1 MPPFFFSFFLSS
13 DLSCIDAD
21 DTIEGKNPFNCVTV
35 IQSSKQVFLMR
46 GVDIS
51 FIFSEKSQYLSIM
64 TENLFERIDKQS
76 ESPYPVWALSAF
88 SNINDPND
96 DIILIAC

>member
-1 MPPFFFSFFLSS
+1 
-13 DLSCIDAD
+13 
-21 DTIEGKNPFNCVTV
+21 
-35 IQSSKQVFLMR
+35 
-46 GVDIS
+46 
-51 FIFSEKSQYLSIM
+51 M

-96 DIILIAC
+96 NIILIAC